1 MWIIRHESFGNA
13 RDCTAGLATSQEPET
28 DRQLLNSSSTPNTS
42 DPSVSGPAAK
52 TCQDGPADCQARNAL
67 TSLGVRMTGGFE
79 PLAEVHDVELE
90 GLCVTVLLH
99 LSGGGVRPGWTC

>member
-1 MWIIRHESFGNA
+1 MRCELFGMQV
-13 RDCTAGLATSQEPET
+13 LATSET
-28 DRQLLNSSSTPNTS
+28 ALRDLQHRKNPKPTDSSSTPNTS